1 MSMFTRTLS
10 MLIILLV
17 SLSSSRAWPTTAQSQ
32 PTSAQATTVLIGLR
46 PGVPAL
52 PDGRPPL
59 GPAHSLAISSVEA
72 LPVAPGGTPL
82 YRLRLAPG
90 TEVAAA
96 LTALRAAPA
105 LAFAELDQQAVA
117 LTVPTD
123 PGYSQQWGLTRI
135 GAETA
140 WNVTQG
146 SSDTVIA
153 VIDAGIDASH
163 TDLADRLWT
172 NPDLTAI
179 DVHGWNFIANNNDLS
194 DSTGHGTQVAG
205 IIAANA
211 NNLGGVGLCPNC
223 RLMILKVLRPDGT
236 ANYSDIAAAIGY
248 AATKRADVINLSLGG
263 NSDSAALRS
272 AVTAAAAT
280 SVMIAG
286 AGNGG
291 TNTPFFPAAYNEHVL
306 AVAAT
311 GQTDVKTADSNYG
324 SWIDVAAPGEGIY
337 TTYSG
342 GGYGTSSGTSMGAP
356 FVSGLAGLL
365 LSAHPDWSPA
375 AVRAQIIRTA
385 TSIDATNPSLVGQ
398 LGGGLLA
405 AGAALTT
412 APAPLLRVAA
422 VTVNGQ
428 VGGRPEPG
436 ITVPPRRR
444 LCRHAQRGQRHGSP
458 SHLMAPFGC

>member
-1 MSMFTRTLS
+1 M
-10 MLIILLV
+10 
-17 SLSSSRAWPTTAQSQ
+17 
-32 PTSAQATTVLIGLR
+32 
-46 PGVPAL
+46 
-52 PDGRPPL
+52 
-59 GPAHSLAISSVEA
+59 
-72 LPVAPGGTPL
+72 
-82 YRLRLAPG
+82 
-90 TEVAAA
+90 
-96 LTALRAAPA
+96 
-105 LAFAELDQQAVA
+105 
-117 LTVPTD
+117 
-123 PGYSQQWGLTRI
+123 
-135 GAETA
+135 
-140 WNVTQG
+140 TQG

-311 GQTDVKTADSNYG
+311 GQTDVKTADSNDG